1 MLKFLSEKLDK
12 MSNQAEYIYDF
23 RPLATGERSV
33 DLNTIPPTA
42 FPKFRELAKLTLQQS
57 AELLG
62 HDVKE
67 IQSWED
73 GSVAP
78 PPSALRLML
87 IQSVYTLSETEDY
100 TPQDLR
106 NLRVGLKMS
115 QTEFGKMLGVNSR
128 HISGWETGERPIPS
142 HVWKRARV
150 FASIRPDPSTFVLS

>member
-1 MLKFLSEKLDK
+1 M
-12 MSNQAEYIYDF
+12 
-23 RPLATGERSV
+23 
-33 DLNTIPPTA
+33 DLNTIPATA
-42 FPKFRELAKLTLQQS
+42 FRKFRELAKLTPHQA

-62 HDVKE
+62 HEVNE
-67 IQSWED
+67 ILSWED
-73 GSVAP
+73 GSAPP

-128 HISGWETGERPIPS
+128 HISGWEIGERPIPN

-150 FASIRPDPSTFVLS
+150 FAAIRPDTSTFVLS